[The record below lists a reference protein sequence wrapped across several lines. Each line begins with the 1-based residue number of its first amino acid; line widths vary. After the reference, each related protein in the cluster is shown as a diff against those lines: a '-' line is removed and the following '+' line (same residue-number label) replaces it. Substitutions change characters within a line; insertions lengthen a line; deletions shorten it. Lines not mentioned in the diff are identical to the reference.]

1 MHQRE
6 RALEILVVQ
15 VGIVGAELVGE
26 EHALVDD
33 GAAGDR
39 DRVVAGQ
46 PPLLAGIDRGRDRL
60 AQDIEPALELGLV
73 PDLPAAA
80 DEHLLVHR
88 LGRLHRFAER
98 RVVGGHVAPADERH
112 ALALDHLQPDVADHL
127 PPIRIARHEQGADRV
142 FARLRQGEAEPVG
155 LLGEELVR
163 DLHQDAGA
171 VAGARIGA
179 DRAAVLQIAQ
189 DGERVLDQLVRFLA
203 LDVGDEADAAGIL
216 VERRI
221 VETLRDRAWRR
232 LEARRAR
239 VRRGAPVRSVAPAAS
254 SAIASRA
261 HSRPRLTG
269 AMPQLASRRTR
280 RPTAPGPCRGPRP
293 KAHRA
298 ALIRWRLAA
307 APWLGASPLV

>member
-1 MHQRE
+1 MNS
-6 RALEILVVQ
+6 
-15 VGIVGAELVGE
+15 
-26 EHALVDD
+26 D
-33 GAAGDR
+33 
-39 DRVVAGQ
+39 
-46 PPLLAGIDRGRDRL
+46 
-60 AQDIEPALELGLV
+60 
-73 PDLPAAA
+73 
-80 DEHLLVHR
+80 
-88 LGRLHRFAER
+88 
-98 RVVGGHVAPADERH
+98 
-112 ALALDHLQPDVADHL
+112 
-127 PPIRIARHEQGADRV
+127 ADRV

-189 DGERVLDQLVRFLA
+189 DGERVLDQLVRVPA

-293 KAHRA
+293 SAPRCFDP
-298 ALIRWRLAA
+298 LAA
-307 APWLGASPLV
+307 CRRALARRVAARLKQFRDAPCTAADRPMPYRRPTRHPAEPPIGTAILSYFTLPNSKREDKGSPMGKCSFSAIVSAPAAQKRGMSLAWQCGRAVTGGEWRIGEWAMASSE